1 MVGSREVLRNVE
13 FRRLFWSRAI
23 SNVGNGVAPIALAFG
38 VLALPGATPTSLS
51 IVLAAQAIPLVL
63 MLPFGGVIADR
74 LGRARVIM
82 VTDALVSVF
91 VMTMAIL
98 LITGHAN
105 VPILAI
111 LGALSGLLNGMW
123 YPAMS
128 GLTPDVVPDE
138 QLQSANALVSIATN
152 VGFIAGNALGGVL
165 VALVGPGW
173 AIAID
178 SLSFVFSA
186 ALIYSIRHVA
196 KPHDSGESVM
206 SDLIHGWRVFLS
218 FRWIVVIVGCFS
230 FIVMVWRGA
239 EEVLGPVLALDIYG
253 GPKGWALVMAC
264 QGVGLLIGGIAASR
278 VRAGHPLVIGMLV
291 TLALPVWLLLL
302 AAEAPLLLAAA
313 GAFVFGFALELFYV
327 FWLTALQTRVPR
339 ESLSRVTSYDAL
351 GSMMFGPIGLALAG
365 PLVAVI
371 GLHATFVAG
380 AVVATVAVAASLMF
394 RSVRQLTFSN

>member
-98 LITGHAN
+98 FITGHAN
-105 VPILAI
+105 VPMLAI

-302 AAEAPLLLAAA
+302 AAEAPLLRAAA

>member
-1 MVGSREVLRNVE
+1 
-13 FRRLFWSRAI
+13 
-23 SNVGNGVAPIALAFG
+23 
-38 VLALPGATPTSLS
+38 
-51 IVLAAQAIPLVL
+51 
-63 MLPFGGVIADR
+63 
-74 LGRARVIM
+74 
-82 VTDALVSVF
+82 
-91 VMTMAIL
+91 
-98 LITGHAN
+98 
-105 VPILAI
+105 
-111 LGALSGLLNGMW
+111 
-123 YPAMS
+123 
-128 GLTPDVVPDE
+128 
-138 QLQSANALVSIATN
+138 LVSIATN

-239 EEVLGPVLALDIYG
+239 EQVLGPVLALDIYG

>member
-98 LITGHAN
+98 FITGHAN
-105 VPILAI
+105 VPMLAI

-206 SDLIHGWRVFLS
+206 SDLIHGWRIFLS

-239 EEVLGPVLALDIYG
+239 EQVLGPVLALDIYG

>member
-1 MVGSREVLRNVE
+1 MVGNREVLRNVE

-91 VMTMAIL
+91 VMTTAIL
-98 LITGHAN
+98 FITGHAN
-105 VPILAI
+105 VLILAV

-178 SLSFVFSA
+178 SLSFVISA

-196 KPHDSGESVM
+196 KPHDSGESVL

-230 FIVMVWRGA
+230 FVVMVWRGA

-264 QGVGLLIGGIAASR
+264 QGVGLLVGGIAASR

-339 ESLSRVTSYDAL
+339 ESLSRVNSYDAL

-371 GLHATFVAG
+371 GLHATFIAG
-380 AVVATVAVAASLMF
+380 AIVATVAVAVSLMF

>member
-1 MVGSREVLRNVE
+1 MRNSA
-13 FRRLFWSRAI
+13 FRRLFWSRGI

-74 LGRARVIM
+74 LGRPRVIM
-82 VTDALVSVF
+82 VTDALVSVL
-91 VMTMAIL
+91 VMMTAVL
-98 LITGHAN
+98 FITGNAN
-105 VPILAI
+105 VPALAV
-111 LGALSGLLNGMW
+111 LGALSGVLNGMW

-128 GLTPDVVPDE
+128 GLTPDVVPDK

-152 VGFIAGNALGGVL
+152 VGFIFGNALGGLL

-178 SLSFVFSA
+178 SLSFLLSA
-186 ALIYSIRHVA
+186 GLIFTIRHVA
-196 KPHDSGESVM
+196 QPHDSGESVM
-206 SDLIHGWRVFLS
+206 ADLLHGWRVFLS

-239 EEVLGPVLALDIYG
+239 EEVLGPVLALEIYG
-253 GPKGWALVMAC
+253 GPAGWAVVMAC
-264 QGVGLLIGGIAASR
+264 QGIGLLVGGIAASR
-278 VRAGHPLVIGMLV
+278 IRVGRPLVIGMLI
-291 TLALPVWLLLL
+291 TLALPVWLLML
-302 AAEAPLLLAAA
+302 AAEVALPLAAA
-313 GAFVFGFALELFYV
+313 GAFAFGIALELFYV

-339 ESLSRVTSYDAL
+339 ESLSRVNSYDAL

-371 GLHATFVAG
+371 GLHTTFVLG
-380 AVVATVAVAASLMF
+380 AVVATLAVGFSLLF
-394 RSVRQLTFSN
+394 RSVRQLTFAD

>member
-1 MVGSREVLRNVE
+1 MVGNREVLRNVE

-98 LITGHAN
+98 FITGHAN

-178 SLSFVFSA
+178 SLSFVLSA

-206 SDLIHGWRVFLS
+206 SDLIHGWRIFLS

-239 EEVLGPVLALDIYG
+239 EGVLGPVLALDIYG

-264 QGVGLLIGGIAASR
+264 QGVGLLIGGIAASK

-339 ESLSRVTSYDAL
+339 ESLSRVNSFDAL

-365 PLVAVI
+365 PVVAVI
-371 GLHATFVAG
+371 GLHATFTAG
-380 AVVATVAVAASLMF
+380 AVVAAVAVGVSLTF

>member
-178 SLSFVFSA
+178 SLSFVLSA

-206 SDLIHGWRVFLS
+206 SDLIHGWRIFLS

-239 EEVLGPVLALDIYG
+239 EGVLGPVLALDIYG

-264 QGVGLLIGGIAASR
+264 QGVGLLIGGIAASK

-339 ESLSRVTSYDAL
+339 ESLSRVNSFDAL

>member
-1 MVGSREVLRNVE
+1 MLGNREVMRNPA
-13 FRRLFWSRAI
+13 FRRLFWSRGI

-74 LGRARVIM
+74 LGRPRVIM
-82 VTDALVSVF
+82 VTDALVSVL
-91 VMTMAIL
+91 VMMTAVL
-98 LITGHAN
+98 FITGNAN
-105 VPILAI
+105 VPMLAV

-152 VGFIAGNALGGVL
+152 VGFIFGNALGGLL

-178 SLSFVFSA
+178 SLSFLLSA
-186 ALIYSIRHVA
+186 GLIFTIRHVA
-196 KPHDSGESVM
+196 QPHDSGESVIT
-206 SDLIHGWRVFLS
+206 DLLHGWRVFLS

-239 EEVLGPVLALDIYG
+239 EEVLGPVLALEIYG
-253 GPKGWALVMAC
+253 GPAGWALVMAC
-264 QGVGLLIGGIAASR
+264 QGIGLLVGGIAASR
-278 VRAGHPLVIGMLV
+278 IRVGRPLVIGMLI
-291 TLALPVWLLLL
+291 TLALPVWLLML
-302 AAEAPLLLAAA
+302 AAEVALPLAAA
-313 GAFVFGFALELFYV
+313 RP
-327 FWLTALQTRVPR
+327 ALQQQPR
-339 ESLSRVTSYDAL
+339 PCRRASGRKLHAQLPHGQRA
-351 GSMMFGPIGLALAG
+351 PRLALWRVHR
-365 PLVAVI
+365 PLQHQQRA
-371 GLHATFVAG
+371 AG
-380 AVVATVAVAASLMF
+380 AAMHGCWLP
-394 RSVRQLTFSN
+394 LI

>member
-1 MVGSREVLRNVE
+1 MVGNREVLRNVE

-98 LITGHAN
+98 FITGHAN
-105 VPILAI
+105 VPMLAI

-178 SLSFVFSA
+178 SLSFVLSA

-206 SDLIHGWRVFLS
+206 SDLIHGWRIFLS

-239 EEVLGPVLALDIYG
+239 EGVLGPVLALDIYG

-264 QGVGLLIGGIAASR
+264 QGVGLLIGGIAASK

-339 ESLSRVTSYDAL
+339 ESLSRVNSFDAL

-365 PLVAVI
+365 PVVAVI
-371 GLHATFVAG
+371 GLHATFTAG
-380 AVVATVAVAASLMF
+380 AVVAAVAVGVSLTF
-394 RSVRQLTFSN
+394 RSVRQLTFSY

>member
-1 MVGSREVLRNVE
+1 MSGTRVVLRNPA
-13 FRRLFWSRAI
+13 FRRLFLSRAI

-51 IVLAAQAIPLVL
+51 IVLAAQAIPLVF

-91 VMTMAIL
+91 VMTTAVL
-98 LITGHAN
+98 FITGHAT
-105 VPILAI
+105 VPLLAI

-138 QLQSANALVSIATN
+138 QLQSANSLVSIASN
-152 VGFIAGNALGGVL
+152 VGFISGNAIGGIL
-165 VALVGPGW
+165 VALIGPGW
-173 AIAID
+173 AIALD
-178 SLSFVFSA
+178 SLSFLVSA
-186 ALIYSIRHVA
+186 ALVFTIRHVA
-196 KPHDSGESVM
+196 KPHDSGESVL
-206 SDLIHGWRVFLS
+206 SDLIHGWKVFVS

-253 GPKGWALVMAC
+253 GPKGWAVVMAC
-264 QGVGLLIGGIAASR
+264 QGIGLLVGGIVASR
-278 VRAGHPLVIGMLV
+278 VRAGRPLVIGMLI
-291 TLALPVWLLLL
+291 TLALPAWLLML
-302 AAEAPLLLAAA
+302 AGEVALPLAAA
-313 GAFVFGFALELFYV
+313 GAFAFGISLELFYV

-339 ESLSRVTSYDAL
+339 ESLSRVNSYDAL

-371 GLHATFVAG
+371 GLQTTFILA
-380 AVVATVAVAASLMF
+380 AAISTVAVVVSLMF
-394 RSVRQLTFSN
+394 RSVRQLTFAD

>member
-1 MVGSREVLRNVE
+1 MVGNREVLRNVE

-38 VLALPGATPTSLS
+38 VLALPGATATSLS

-91 VMTMAIL
+91 VMTTAIL
-98 LITGHAN
+98 FITGHAT
-105 VPILAI
+105 VPVLAV

-152 VGFIAGNALGGVL
+152 VGFIFGNALGGLL

-178 SLSFVFSA
+178 SLSFLISA
-186 ALIYSIRHVA
+186 SLIYSIRHVA
-196 KPHDSGESVM
+196 KPHDSGESVLT
-206 SDLIHGWRVFLS
+206 DLIHGWRVFLS

-239 EEVLGPVLALDIYG
+239 EEVLGPVLALEIYG
-253 GPKGWALVMAC
+253 GPKGWAAVMAC
-264 QGVGLLIGGIAASR
+264 QGIGLLVGGIVASK
-278 VRAGHPLVIGMLV
+278 VRAGRPLVIGMLI

-302 AAEAPLLLAAA
+302 DAEAPLVLAAA
-313 GAFVFGFALELFYV
+313 GAFGFGIALELFYV
-327 FWLTALQTRVPR
+327 FWLTSLQTRVPR
-339 ESLSRVTSYDAL
+339 ESLSRVNSYDAL

-365 PLVAVI
+365 PLVAAI
-371 GLHATFVAG
+371 GLHTTFIVG
-380 AVVATVAVAASLMF
+380 AVIATVAVGVSLMF
-394 RSVRQLTFSN
+394 RSVRQLTFSE

>member
-1 MVGSREVLRNVE
+1 MSGNREVLRNSA

-38 VLALPGATPTSLS
+38 VLALPGASPTSLS

-98 LITGHAN
+98 FITGHAN

-178 SLSFVFSA
+178 SVSFVISA

-196 KPHDSGESVM
+196 KPHDSGESVL

-230 FIVMVWRGA
+230 FVVMVWRGA
-239 EEVLGPVLALDIYG
+239 EEVLGPVLALEIYG

-264 QGVGLLIGGIAASR
+264 QGVGLLVGGIVASR
-278 VRAGHPLVIGMLV
+278 VRAGRPLVIGMLI
-291 TLALPVWLLLL
+291 TLALPAWLLLL
-302 AAEAPLLLAAA
+302 AAEVPLPVAAA
-313 GAFVFGFALELFYV
+313 GALAFGIALELFYV

-339 ESLSRVTSYDAL
+339 ESLSRVNSYDAL
-351 GSMMFGPIGLALAG
+351 GTMMFGPIGLALAG

-371 GLHATFVAG
+371 GLHTTFILG
-380 AVVATVAVAASLMF
+380 AVIAALAVAVSLMF
-394 RSVRQLTFSN
+394 RSVRQLTFAN

>member
-1 MVGSREVLRNVE
+1 VLRNVE

-178 SLSFVFSA
+178 SLSFVLSA

-206 SDLIHGWRVFLS
+206 SDLIHGWRIFLS

-239 EEVLGPVLALDIYG
+239 EGVLGPVLALDIYG

-264 QGVGLLIGGIAASR
+264 QGVGLLIGGIAASK

>member
-1 MVGSREVLRNVE
+1 MLRNVE

-178 SLSFVFSA
+178 SLSFVLSA

-206 SDLIHGWRVFLS
+206 SDLIHGWRIFLS

-239 EEVLGPVLALDIYG
+239 EGVLGPVLALDIYG

-264 QGVGLLIGGIAASR
+264 QGVGLLIGGIAASK

-339 ESLSRVTSYDAL
+339 ESLSRVNSFDAL

>member
-1 MVGSREVLRNVE
+1 MVRSREVLRNVE

-178 SLSFVFSA
+178 SLSFVLSA

-206 SDLIHGWRVFLS
+206 SDLIHGWRIFLS

-239 EEVLGPVLALDIYG
+239 EGVLGPVLALDIYG

-264 QGVGLLIGGIAASR
+264 QGVGLLIGGIAASK

-339 ESLSRVTSYDAL
+339 ESLSRVNSFDAL

-365 PLVAVI
+365 PVVAVI
-371 GLHATFVAG
+371 GLHATFTAG
-380 AVVATVAVAASLMF
+380 AVVAAVAVGVSLTF

>member
-1 MVGSREVLRNVE
+1 MLRNVE

-178 SLSFVFSA
+178 SLSFVLSA

-206 SDLIHGWRVFLS
+206 SDLIHGWRIFLS

-239 EEVLGPVLALDIYG
+239 EGVLGPVLALDIYG

-264 QGVGLLIGGIAASR
+264 QGVGLLIGGIAASK

-339 ESLSRVTSYDAL
+339 ESLSRVNSFDAL

-365 PLVAVI
+365 PVVAVI
-371 GLHATFVAG
+371 GLHATFTAG
-380 AVVATVAVAASLMF
+380 AVVAAVAVGVSLTF

>member
-1 MVGSREVLRNVE
+1 MSRNREVLRHPA

-23 SNVGNGVAPIALAFG
+23 TNLGNGIAPIALAFG

-82 VTDALVSVF
+82 VTDALVSIL
-91 VMTMAIL
+91 VMTTAVLFIA
-98 LITGHAN
+98 GHAN
-105 VPILAI
+105 VPVLAM
-111 LGALSGLLNGMW
+111 LGALSGVLHGMW

-138 QLQSANALVSIATN
+138 QLQSANSLVSIATN
-152 VGFIAGNALGGVL
+152 VGFIAGNALGGLL

-173 AIAID
+173 AIALD
-178 SLSFVFSA
+178 SLTFLVSA
-186 ALIYSIRHVA
+186 AFIFTIRHVA
-196 KPHDSGESVM
+196 RPHDSGESVL
-206 SDLIHGWRVFLS
+206 SDLVHGWRVFLS

-253 GPKGWALVMAC
+253 GPRGWAGVMAC
-264 QGVGLLIGGIAASR
+264 QGIGLLVGGVIASR
-278 VRAGHPLVIGMLV
+278 IRAGRPLVIGMLI
-291 TLALPVWLLLL
+291 TLALPAWMLML
-302 AAEAPLLLAAA
+302 AAEVPLPVAAA
-313 GAFVFGFALELFYV
+313 GALAFGVALELFYV

-339 ESLSRVTSYDAL
+339 ESLSRVNSYDAL
-351 GSMMFGPIGLALAG
+351 GSMMFGPLGLAVAG
-365 PLVAVI
+365 PLVAAI
-371 GLHATFVAG
+371 GLQMTFILG
-380 AVVATVAVAASLMF
+380 AVIATVAVFVALLF
-394 RSVRQLTFSN
+394 RSVRQLTFAD

>member
-206 SDLIHGWRVFLS
+206 SDLIHGWRIFLS

>member
-1 MVGSREVLRNVE
+1 
-13 FRRLFWSRAI
+13 
-23 SNVGNGVAPIALAFG
+23 
-38 VLALPGATPTSLS
+38 
-51 IVLAAQAIPLVL
+51 
-63 MLPFGGVIADR
+63 
-74 LGRARVIM
+74 M

-178 SLSFVFSA
+178 SLSFVLSA

-206 SDLIHGWRVFLS
+206 SDLIHGWRIFLS

-239 EEVLGPVLALDIYG
+239 EGVLGPVLALDIYG

-264 QGVGLLIGGIAASR
+264 QGVGLLIGGIAASK

>member
-1 MVGSREVLRNVE
+1 MVGSRDVLRNVE

-178 SLSFVFSA
+178 SLSFVLSA

-206 SDLIHGWRVFLS
+206 SDLIHGWRIFLS

-239 EEVLGPVLALDIYG
+239 EGVLGPVLALDIYG

-264 QGVGLLIGGIAASR
+264 QGVGLLIGGIAASK

>member
-98 LITGHAN
+98 FITGHAN

>member
-1 MVGSREVLRNVE
+1 MSGNRVVLRNAA

-51 IVLAAQAIPLVL
+51 IVLAAQAIPLVI

-91 VMTMAIL
+91 VMTTAVL
-98 LITGHAN
+98 FITGHAT
-105 VPILAI
+105 VPLLAI

-138 QLQSANALVSIATN
+138 QLQSANSLVSIASN
-152 VGFIAGNALGGVL
+152 VGFIAGNAIGGVL

-173 AIAID
+173 AIALD
-178 SLSFVFSA
+178 SISFLLSA
-186 ALIYSIRHVA
+186 ALVFSIRHVA
-196 KPHDSGESVM
+196 RPHDSGESVL
-206 SDLIHGWRVFLS
+206 SDLIHGWKVFVS

-239 EEVLGPVLALDIYG
+239 EEVLGPVLALEIYG
-253 GPKGWALVMAC
+253 GPRGWAVVMAC
-264 QGVGLLIGGIAASR
+264 QGLGLLAGGIIASR
-278 VRAGHPLVIGMLV
+278 VRAGRPLVIGMLI
-291 TLALPVWLLLL
+291 TLALPAWLLML
-302 AAEAPLLLAAA
+302 AGEVALPFAAA
-313 GAFVFGFALELFYV
+313 GAFAFGIALELFYV

-339 ESLSRVTSYDAL
+339 ESLSRVNSYDAL

-365 PLVAVI
+365 PLVAAI
-371 GLHATFVAG
+371 GLHASFILAAVISTI
-380 AVVATVAVAASLMF
+380 AVVVSLLF
-394 RSVRQLTFSN
+394 RSVRQLTFAE

>member
-1 MVGSREVLRNVE
+1 MVGNREVLRNVE

-98 LITGHAN
+98 FITGHAN
-105 VPILAI
+105 VPMLAI

-218 FRWIVVIVGCFS
+218 FRWIVVIVGSFS

-264 QGVGLLIGGIAASR
+264 QGVGLLVGGIAASR
-278 VRAGHPLVIGMLV
+278 VSAGHPLVIGMLV

-371 GLHATFVAG
+371 GLHTTFIAG
-380 AVVATVAVAASLMF
+380 AVVATLAVVVSLMF

>member
-1 MVGSREVLRNVE
+1 MASIL
-13 FRRLFWSRAI
+13 
-23 SNVGNGVAPIALAFG
+23 SNRQA
-38 VLALPGATPTSLS
+38 TSLS

-74 LGRARVIM
+74 LGRPRVIM
-82 VTDALVSVF
+82 VTDALVSVL
-91 VMTMAIL
+91 VMMTAVL
-98 LITGHAN
+98 FITGNAN
-105 VPILAI
+105 VPMLAV

-152 VGFIAGNALGGVL
+152 VGFIFGNALGGLL

-178 SLSFVFSA
+178 SLSFLLSA
-186 ALIYSIRHVA
+186 GLIFTIRHVA
-196 KPHDSGESVM
+196 QPHDSGESVIT
-206 SDLIHGWRVFLS
+206 DLLHGWRVFLS

-239 EEVLGPVLALDIYG
+239 EEVLGPVLALEIYG
-253 GPKGWALVMAC
+253 GPAGWALVMAC
-264 QGVGLLIGGIAASR
+264 QGIGLLVGGIAASR
-278 VRAGHPLVIGMLV
+278 IRVGRPLVIGMLI
-291 TLALPVWLLLL
+291 TLALPVWLLML
-302 AAEAPLLLAAA
+302 AAEVALPLAAA
-313 GAFVFGFALELFYV
+313 GAFAFGIALELFYV

-339 ESLSRVTSYDAL
+339 ESLSRVNSYDAL

-371 GLHATFVAG
+371 GLHTTFTLG
-380 AVVATVAVAASLMF
+380 AVVAALAVGVSLLF
-394 RSVRQLTFSN
+394 RSVRQLTFAD

>member
-91 VMTMAIL
+91 VMTTAIL
-98 LITGHAN
+98 FITGHAT
-105 VPILAI
+105 VPVLAV

-152 VGFIAGNALGGVL
+152 VGFIFGNALGGLL

-178 SLSFVFSA
+178 SLSFVLSA

-196 KPHDSGESVM
+196 KPHDSGESVL

-239 EEVLGPVLALDIYG
+239 EEVLGPVLALEIYG
-253 GPKGWALVMAC
+253 GPKGWAAVMAC
-264 QGVGLLIGGIAASR
+264 QGIGLLVGGIVASK
-278 VRAGHPLVIGMLV
+278 VRAGRPLVIGMLI

-302 AAEAPLLLAAA
+302 AAEAPLVLAAA
-313 GAFVFGFALELFYV
+313 GAFGFGIALELFYV
-327 FWLTALQTRVPR
+327 FWLTSLQTRVPR
-339 ESLSRVTSYDAL
+339 ESLSRVNSYDAL

-365 PLVAVI
+365 PLVAAI
-371 GLHATFVAG
+371 GLHTTFIVG
-380 AVVATVAVAASLMF
+380 AVIATVAVGVSLMF
-394 RSVRQLTFSN
+394 RSVRQLTFSE

>member
-1 MVGSREVLRNVE
+1 MVGNREVLRNVE

-38 VLALPGATPTSLS
+38 VLALPGATATSLS

-82 VTDALVSVF
+82 VTDALVSLF
-91 VMTMAIL
+91 VMTTAIL
-98 LITGHAN
+98 FITGHAT
-105 VPILAI
+105 VPVLAV

-152 VGFIAGNALGGVL
+152 VGFIFGNALGGLL

-178 SLSFVFSA
+178 SLSFLISA
-186 ALIYSIRHVA
+186 SLIYSIRHVA
-196 KPHDSGESVM
+196 KPHDSGESVLT
-206 SDLIHGWRVFLS
+206 DLIHGWRVFLS

-239 EEVLGPVLALDIYG
+239 EEVLGPVLALEIYG
-253 GPKGWALVMAC
+253 GPKGWAAVMAC
-264 QGVGLLIGGIAASR
+264 QGIGLLVGGIVASK
-278 VRAGHPLVIGMLV
+278 VRAGRPLVIGMLI

-302 AAEAPLLLAAA
+302 AAEAPLILAAA
-313 GAFVFGFALELFYV
+313 GAFVFGIALELFYV
-327 FWLTALQTRVPR
+327 FWLTSLQTRVPR
-339 ESLSRVTSYDAL
+339 ESLSRVNSYDAL
-351 GSMMFGPIGLALAG
+351 GSMMFGPIGLAIAG
-365 PLVAVI
+365 PLVAAI
-371 GLHATFVAG
+371 GLHMTFIAG
-380 AVVATVAVAASLMF
+380 AVIATVAVAVSMMF
-394 RSVRQLTFSN
+394 RSVRQLTFAD

>member
-1 MVGSREVLRNVE
+1 MVGNREVLRNVE

-38 VLALPGATPTSLS
+38 VLALPGATATSLS

-91 VMTMAIL
+91 VMTTAIL
-98 LITGHAN
+98 FITGHAT
-105 VPILAI
+105 VPVLAV

-152 VGFIAGNALGGVL
+152 VGFIFGNALGGLL

-178 SLSFVFSA
+178 SLSFLISA
-186 ALIYSIRHVA
+186 SLIYSIRHVA
-196 KPHDSGESVM
+196 KPHDSGESVLT
-206 SDLIHGWRVFLS
+206 DLIHGWRVFLS

-239 EEVLGPVLALDIYG
+239 EEVLGPVLALEIYG
-253 GPKGWALVMAC
+253 GPKGWAAVMAC
-264 QGVGLLIGGIAASR
+264 QGIGLLVGGIVASR
-278 VRAGHPLVIGMLV
+278 VRAGRPLVIGMLI

-302 AAEAPLLLAAA
+302 ASEAPLILAAA
-313 GAFVFGFALELFYV
+313 GAFVFGIALELFYV
-327 FWLTALQTRVPR
+327 FWLTSLQTRVPR
-339 ESLSRVTSYDAL
+339 ESLSRVNSYDAL
-351 GSMMFGPIGLALAG
+351 GSMMFGPIGLAIAG
-365 PLVAVI
+365 PLVAAI
-371 GLHATFVAG
+371 GLHTTFIAG
-380 AVVATVAVAASLMF
+380 AVIAAVAVGVSLMF
-394 RSVRQLTFSN
+394 RSVRQLTFAD

>member
-1 MVGSREVLRNVE
+1 MVGNREVLRNVE

-38 VLALPGATPTSLS
+38 VLALPGSTPTSLS

-98 LITGHAN
+98 FITGHAN

-178 SLSFVFSA
+178 SVSFVISA

-196 KPHDSGESVM
+196 KPHDSGESVL
-206 SDLIHGWRVFLS
+206 SDLIHGWKVFLS

-230 FIVMVWRGA
+230 FVVMVWRGA

-264 QGVGLLIGGIAASR
+264 QGVGLLVGGIAASR

-351 GSMMFGPIGLALAG
+351 GTMMFGPIGLALAG

-371 GLHATFVAG
+371 GLHATFISG
-380 AVVATVAVAASLMF
+380 AAVAALAVGVSLMF

>member
-1 MVGSREVLRNVE
+1 MVGNREVLRNVE

-98 LITGHAN
+98 FITGHAN
-105 VPILAI
+105 VPMLAI

-380 AVVATVAVAASLMF
+380 AVVATVAVVVSLMF

>member
-1 MVGSREVLRNVE
+1 MLRNVE

-178 SLSFVFSA
+178 SLSFVLSA

-206 SDLIHGWRVFLS
+206 SDLIHGWRIFLS

-239 EEVLGPVLALDIYG
+239 EGVLGPVLALDIYG

-264 QGVGLLIGGIAASR
+264 QGVGLLIGGIAASK

>member
-1 MVGSREVLRNVE
+1 MVGNREVLRNVE

-98 LITGHAN
+98 FITGHAN

-196 KPHDSGESVM
+196 KPHDSGESVL
-206 SDLIHGWRVFLS
+206 SDLIHGWKVFLS

-371 GLHATFVAG
+371 GLHTTFIAG
-380 AVVATVAVAASLMF
+380 AVVATLAVVVSLMF